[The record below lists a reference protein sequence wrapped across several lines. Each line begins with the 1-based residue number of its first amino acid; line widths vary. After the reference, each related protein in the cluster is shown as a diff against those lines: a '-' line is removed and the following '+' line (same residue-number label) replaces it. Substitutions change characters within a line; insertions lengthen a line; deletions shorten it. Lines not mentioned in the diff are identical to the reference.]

1 MRCRDAFLSFK
12 IVATEPH
19 DKSAYGRFVDRRFGW
34 TFREEL
40 MISTIDVV
48 KRFWCLM
55 QSNDFASVGEVLT
68 DDFVLEW
75 PQSGER
81 IRGRE
86 NFGRMNAEYPAHGV
100 WQFTINR
107 ILVDGDE
114 AVTDVL
120 VTDGVQHAR
129 AISFFSISG
138 SKINKLLE
146 FWPDPFPALEHRRH
160 LVEMMD

>member
-1 MRCRDAFLSFK
+1 MTT
-12 IVATEPH
+12 TE
-19 DKSAYGRFVDRRFGW
+19 AV
-34 TFREEL
+34 T
-40 MISTIDVV
+40 
-48 KRFWCLM
+48 RFWWLM
-55 QSNDFASVGEVLT
+55 ASNDFHAVGEVLS

-86 NFGRMNAEYPAHGV
+86 NFGKMNEEYPAHGV
-100 WQFTINR
+100 WKFTINR

-114 AVTDVL
+114 AVSDVS

-129 AISFFSISG
+129 AISFFHVVDGRIQ
-138 SKINKLLE
+138 KLLE
-146 FWPDPFPALEHRRH
+146 FWPDPFPAPGHRRH

>member
-1 MRCRDAFLSFK
+1 
-12 IVATEPH
+12 
-19 DKSAYGRFVDRRFGW
+19 
-34 TFREEL
+34 
-40 MISTIDVV
+40 MIPTIDVV
-48 KRFWCLM
+48 KRFWALM
-55 QSNDFASVGEVLT
+55 ESNDFASVGEVLS

-86 NFGRMNAEYPAHGV
+86 NYGRMNQEYPAHGV
-100 WQFTINR
+100 WKFTIIR
-107 ILVDGDE
+107 LLVDGDE

-129 AISFFSISG
+129 AISFFSISD

-146 FWPDPFPALEHRRH
+146 FWPDPFPAPENRRH
-160 LVEMMD
+160 LVEMM